1 MRAVTVVG
9 AVMLLTATST
19 AQAGLIGKELTVDYF
34 LPSLGT
40 TYPLSDASP
49 QTFTVGPGV
58 ETVVTIENILSIA
71 VDFDDDSVS
80 FYFDKLDAYFSQWN
94 SAAFNGL
101 VFTLVG
107 PGPLG
112 ISAFEV
118 TPGLYMPGFDA
129 SRITVTTNSIAFNW
143 QGLRYDPDS
152 PDNSGD
158 GIAVSA
164 RLVPEPG
171 ILVLLGGGLLTLGAT
186 MRRRR
191 SC

>member
-1 MRAVTVVG
+1 
-9 AVMLLTATST
+9 MLLTVTST
-19 AQAGLIGKELTVDYF
+19 VQAGLIGKELTVEYF

-40 TYPLSDASP
+40 PYSSSHAMP

-58 ETVVTIENILSIA
+58 ETVVKVEDILSIA

-80 FYFDKLDAYFSQWN
+80 LHFDKLSPYFSQWN
-94 SAAFNGL
+94 SSPFNGL

-112 ISAFEV
+112 ISAFEI
-118 TPGLYMPGFDA
+118 TPSPYMPGFDA
-129 SRITVTTNSIAFNW
+129 SRVTVTASSIAFNW

-152 PDNSGD
+152 ADNGGD

-171 ILVLLGGGLLTLGAT
+171 ILALLGAGMLTLGAT

-191 SC
+191 PG